1 MSWSLS
7 IVVFNCYGATS
18 ILILILTSS
27 LAYVKKELSIVLV
40 LCFAKVETFLELLGP
55 ILLARAF

>member
-1 MSWSLS
+1 MSWSLP
-7 IVVFNCYGATS
+7 IVVFNWYGPS
-18 ILILILTSS
+18 SMLSLILTSS